1 MFGASVECEDIKLNN
16 MTNKK
21 LNPENLNLYDMKEK
35 SKFKICFLIIRLDNK
50 QK

>member
-35 SKFKICFLIIRLDNK
+35 NMIKFQFMNMIL
-50 QK
+50 